1 MLDNLSP
8 EQREALAA
16 QLMAEATDEEK
27 FNRLRFY
34 RAYPRQAEFHVAGA
48 THRELL
54 LMAANQSGKTFC
66 GGMEM
71 AAHLTG
77 RYPPWWTGRRFS
89 KPISAWAGGVT
100 NQAARDVLQPILLG
114 QPGEQGSGTIPRDA
128 IVDVVAGRGIS
139 GLADN
144 ILVRHATGGLS
155 RLGLKSYAEG
165 REKWQGASLDLVWL
179 DEEPDAGLYMEALT
193 RTNATGGAVYMT
205 FTPLLGVSEVVRRFI
220 NEKSPDRHVVT
231 MVLDEAEHIDA
242 EKRKQIIA
250 SYPAHELEARTK
262 GVPVLGSG
270 RIFPVSESLIVCK
283 RIEIPDHWVR
293 IGGLD
298 FGYNHPAAAVEC
310 AWDRDSGTFYV
321 IRSFRAK
328 EQTPVSFAAAIRPW
342 GRDELIWAW
351 PHDGHQETM
360 SGAGISLAE
369 QFRHEGLNLH
379 YEHATD
385 DQGKTSVWSGLMEML
400 DFMQSGRFKVFEG
413 QHDWFEE
420 FRLYHHKDG
429 KVVKLGDDL
438 MAATRYAFI
447 SRRYGRAKQ
456 EWRNMRGKIVYPPSG
471 IV

>member
-1 MLDNLSP
+1 MLDLSS
-8 EQREALAA
+8 EQRRALADSLL
-16 QLMAEATDEEK
+16 QEAADEEK
-27 FNRLRFY
+27 YNRLRFY

-48 THRELL
+48 THRERL

-71 AAHLTG
+71 SAHLTG
-77 RYPPWWTGRRFS
+77 RYPDWWRGRRFS

-205 FTPLLGVSEVVRRFI
+205 FTPLLGMSEVVRRFI

-231 MVLDEAEHIDA
+231 MILDEAEHIDA
-242 EKRKQIIA
+242 EKRRQIVA

-298 FGYNHPAAAVEC
+298 FGWNHPAAAVEC

-328 EQTPVSFAAAIRPW
+328 EQTPGFICRCDP
-342 GRDELIWAW
+342 
-351 PHDGHQETM
+351 
-360 SGAGISLAE
+360 SL
-369 QFRHEGLNLH
+369 G
-379 YEHATD
+379 
-385 DQGKTSVWSGLMEML
+385 
-400 DFMQSGRFKVFEG
+400 
-413 QHDWFEE
+413 
-420 FRLYHHKDG
+420 
-429 KVVKLGDDL
+429 
-438 MAATRYAFI
+438 
-447 SRRYGRAKQ
+447 
-456 EWRNMRGKIVYPPSG
+456 P
-471 IV
+471 